1 MSYFDLT
8 PDTYT
13 PKELADEININ
24 VDEDRGRYDTL
35 TSIVIALEDVQY
47 LSGDDDVKWE
57 VIARLTEALNDLE
70 PDMDVEVTDRKV
82 KVYH

>member
-8 PDTYT
+8 PGTYT
-13 PKELADEININ
+13 PRKLADEINID

-35 TSIVIALEDVQY
+35 SSIVIALEDVQY

-70 PDMDVEVTDRKV
+70 PDMDVEVTDREV